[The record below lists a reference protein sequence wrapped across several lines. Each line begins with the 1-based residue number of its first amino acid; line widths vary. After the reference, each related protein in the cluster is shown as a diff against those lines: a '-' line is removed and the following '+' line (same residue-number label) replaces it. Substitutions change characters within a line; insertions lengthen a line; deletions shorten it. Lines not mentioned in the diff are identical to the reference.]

1 MVCHLVLLSPFRLPC
16 LPSTLPHHELLQ
28 LDAHCWRG
36 LLPDCLLS
44 HLTTAMSDPPANPW
58 ATSPSLAD
66 SPNPWATA
74 DGATAAS
81 TVATVPTPAS
91 STSTLQSELANL
103 DTILF
108 RFASTPDP
116 KLEPAIN
123 RVLPNLLPSLTR
135 PEPDIRNKVIEI
147 LNHINKRIKILPQLQ
162 LPVTELVMMF
172 VDPLYNAS
180 SNNNTSASP
189 AAAASAASST
199 WFFTFTLLF
208 IDKGMARL
216 DKREQSILAPH
227 LLVHAASHS
236 VQQQKTILNIFL
248 SSLAAMQ
255 YAVGEDSMVDK
266 WKFNQNAADR
276 QLLLSFLLDV
286 MLYTSNAATKPATP
300 ATHNNN
306 TQPADSPS
314 PPTAAIPEGMSA
326 DGVAFVTNDGK
337 SMWTSDEINRHK
349 VNVLAFLSALSHA
362 TLPSTAASFADDFS
376 FSSSPAASVPAIL
389 DEAEVF
395 PHVLVATSVGDSNVN
410 READNLLRRLNTH
423 TVLSSPT
430 VVATLY
436 SLFLGSMD
444 QPKVAVAQR
453 RSPASLN
460 LRLKLLGYLNRTSA
474 SVAGGLLASALKLMF
489 ECWFGAGSHYRLRYS
504 SLFYCSH
511 FLKHIGD
518 KEVTSVGQVLLSAL
532 LRLLSSAQPPAA
544 PSPAASSTSVASL
557 LTAAIASPVPSAP
570 TAASMTAQQLSALRG
585 LTYHNLGLLAT
596 RCPTLFTRNLKLL
609 SLFFHALSTE
619 SSSGD
624 TLQHVHEALVHV
636 RSAFILDAG
645 SGQDRS
651 ELKTLLMRWCES
663 DDKRVRV
670 NALVCLDRLYDFADV
685 EARWMC
691 AMCSNDSSI
700 EMRDEATKGL
710 TPFTLTDVKAK
721 EKKKKEE
728 EEEKMKREEEKRVDE
743 STSGKEEVKEQA
755 SKSSTTPAASVFSR
769 MDQTVTADV
778 PYPSFPAFIAY
789 VCRQLNLQ
797 PSTVDSA
804 SSQLTSVTATPIQLD
819 SQVFIH
825 LMDFI
830 AACFADGAKQS
841 AVTSSAYANSLS
853 SSSSASLLS
862 YQHLLELAFLS
873 PLSDVQS
880 TASKHLVALVS
891 SLPAFFAPLYLSRL
905 EWLKRYLLGNSS
917 EGRGHMAQLLSL
929 IAREMEQSSVVSLLD
944 EMSGVLSAAS
954 VSAVASSSDA
964 MHGSVLAIGALLA
977 ELIRRR
983 VSGPSLVRGCELL
996 VAKLEPATVGK
1007 DAGLVAA
1014 ACVAVGRVGKE
1025 GPLPL
1030 PLQLEGKK
1038 DEAGRDDKKQKAGVP
1053 FDRTEVVRRLLSLTR
1068 GSDRKQE
1075 RVTEEAVRSL
1085 GLIVQGDQ
1093 SPLLVE
1099 LALDGLLKLVTLK
1112 HEEVH
1117 FAVGETLATIADVS
1131 SPADAPTASRPY
1143 MPRIL
1148 SYSMEQL
1155 SKGSQVAR
1163 AASCTW
1169 LLCVIKYSKHLPSSS
1184 YPALQAVL
1192 TLALTD
1198 SNQFTQEA
1206 AAKALALLYDK
1217 SDSAD
1222 MKDELVNSLL
1232 RTFSSGQSKVS
1243 ADTMVEVDS
1252 EKGEFSTMKELMGVA
1267 NDMGQPDLVYKFL
1280 DVASHHSIWQ
1290 SKMGSAF
1297 TLHSL
1302 LSTNHALKAKVQS
1315 LIPKLYLYQYDQNS
1329 KIQDSMR
1336 LMWQSLVDNP
1346 KQSIDAQYDAIMR
1359 HLLRS
1364 QASRQFRVRLAAC
1377 LGLTDLIAH
1386 RGWDEVQSYM
1396 AELWANEFRLLDDV
1410 NGDTRKAAVTLAHTL
1425 SQLSIRL
1432 CDPKYT
1438 SKTDAAAC
1446 LDVLLPI
1453 LLKDGI
1459 TSRAKEIQSVS
1470 IRTLL
1475 ALIKHGGV
1483 NLRPHLADL
1492 LGTLLEAM
1500 STMESS
1506 SLSYLQFHAQ
1516 HLNMTDEDL
1525 EVARLSLAKNT
1536 PLADAVAS
1544 CLQVIDTNA
1553 LPSVMSRLTDIL
1565 QQGLGLPTL
1574 TATGKCIISLVN
1586 SPVGPE
1592 MKEHIGPLMS
1602 ALVNGLG
1609 DQSTSV
1615 RKVFAAALGYLC
1627 RVSRRKRVGRIIE
1640 SLLAQYTDE
1649 ASTDSKRLSCGQATQ
1664 QIVDHA
1670 TDTTKEQFFPLI
1682 APYAFLA
1689 SHDTNDDVRKLWSA
1703 VWEEMTPS
1711 SDSGAV
1717 LYQTEILALCYT
1729 TFESSSWTIKATT
1742 YAALTSLV
1750 KATKAE
1756 PPPAVD
1762 REKLV
1767 PMAVKALPGRIWSGK
1782 ERLFELAVALC
1793 VQWKA
1798 VMEREQVE
1806 ALLHVVVEETR
1817 RNRTEH
1823 KREAIRSVGEIA
1835 KEHDWVDV
1843 MGEMRDVLSG
1853 VFRQATGHESKA
1865 EWAEGK
1871 PRVIGSDEDAH
1882 AKKKAAKA
1890 DQQYFAVAYQCLGR
1904 IFPSA
1909 SLRDSQRAQLPYTV
1923 DSLIT
1928 ALSAGLDWTVR
1939 IEALSALLSLIRA
1952 ARLPDVGK
1960 PAVTAIAAACIKQAA
1975 DGKQSAVRVKA
1986 LECLLA
1992 VLEAAEDEVREVVG
2006 TAQLEQ
2012 YRTLLRERKDD
2023 PVAEVLT
2030 LADRIRARLSIIS
2043 STSSS

>member
-1 MVCHLVLLSPFRLPC
+1 
-16 LPSTLPHHELLQ
+16 
-28 LDAHCWRG
+28 
-36 LLPDCLLS
+36 
-44 HLTTAMSDPPANPW
+44 MSDAPANPW
-58 ATSPSLAD
+58 ASPPPAD
-66 SPNPWATA
+66 PPNPWAA
-74 DGATAAS
+74 GATQASPLVAATSTSSAS
-81 TVATVPTPAS
+81 TVE
-91 STSTLQSELANL
+91 SELANL

-116 KLEPAIN
+116 KLEPAIQ

-135 PEPDIRNKVIEI
+135 PEPAIRAKVIDI
-147 LNHINKRIKILPQLQ
+147 LDHVNKRIRILPQLQ

-172 VDPLYNAS
+172 VDPLYNAA
-180 SNNNTSASP
+180 TSP
-189 AAAASAASST
+189 ATAAASASHA
-199 WFFTFTLLF
+199 FLFTFTLLF
-208 IDKGMARL
+208 IEKGMARL
-216 DKREQSILAPH
+216 DKREQSMLAPH
-227 LLVHAASHS
+227 LLVHAASHP

-266 WKFNQNAADR
+266 WKFALNAADR

-286 MLYTSNAATKPATP
+286 MLYTPNAASKPAPAATLVSTSQTADTP
-300 ATHNNN
+300 
-306 TQPADSPS
+306 PPS
-314 PPTAAIPEGMSA
+314 PPAPAVPEGMSA

-337 SMWTSDEINRHK
+337 SMWTSDEMNRHK
-349 VNVLAFLSALSHA
+349 RNVLAFVSALSHS

-376 FSSSPAASVPAIL
+376 FSSSPGASVPAIL

-395 PHVLVATSVGDSNVN
+395 PHVLVATCAGDSNVN
-410 READNLLRRLNTH
+410 READNLLRRISNH
-423 TVLSSPT
+423 TVLSSPA
-430 VVATLY
+430 VVTALY

-444 QPKVAVAQR
+444 QTKLPAAQR
-453 RSPASLN
+453 RSAVSLN
-460 LRLKLLGYLNRTSA
+460 VRLKLLGYLNRTSA
-474 SVAGGLLASALKLMF
+474 SVSGSLLASGLKLMF
-489 ECWFGAGSHYRLRYS
+489 ECWFGANSHYRLKYG

-511 FLKHIGD
+511 FLKHMGD
-518 KEVTSVGQVLLSAL
+518 KEITSVGQVLLSAL
-532 LRLLSSAQPPAA
+532 LRLLSAAQPPVA
-544 PSPAASSTSVASL
+544 PSPAAASAAAL
-557 LTAAIASPVPSAP
+557 LTAATSLLTSSAP
-570 TAASMTAQQLSALRG
+570 SPASMTAQQLSTLRG

-596 RCPTLFTRNLKLL
+596 RCPSLFTKNLKLL

-636 RSAFILDAG
+636 RSAFILDVG

-651 ELKTLLMRWCES
+651 ELKSLLMRWTDS

-670 NALVCLDRLYDFADV
+670 NALVCLNRLYEFADV
-685 EARWMC
+685 EARWMS

-700 EMRDEATKGL
+700 EMRDEAMKGL
-710 TPFTLTDVKAK
+710 TPFTLTEVKAK
-721 EKKKKEE
+721 EKKK
-728 EEEKMKREEEKRVDE
+728 REEESEKSKKEEQRLLD
-743 STSGKEEVKEQA
+743 TNDTADGKEELKEQPG
-755 SKSSTTPAASVFSR
+755 KSIAAAPAPSVFSR
-769 MDQTVTADV
+769 MDQTVVADV
-778 PYPSFPAFIAY
+778 PYPPFPAFVAY
-789 VCRQLNLQ
+789 VCRQLDVQ
-797 PSTVDSA
+797 PPNVTVDNDA
-804 SSQLTSVTATPIQLD
+804 LQTSPAKPTPIQLD

-825 LMDFI
+825 LMNFI
-830 AACFADGAKQS
+830 AATFADGAKQQS
-841 AVTSSAYANSLS
+841 ATTPAYAASLS
-853 SSSSASLLS
+853 SSSPTSLLL
-862 YQHLLELAFLS
+862 YQQLLELAFLS

-880 TASKHLVALVS
+880 VASKHLVALVS
-891 SLPAFFAPLYLSRL
+891 SLPAFFAPLYLGRL
-905 EWLKRYLLGNSS
+905 PWLKRYLLGNSI

-929 IAREMEQSSVVSLLD
+929 IAHEMEQSIVVSLLD
-944 EMSGVLSAAS
+944 EMSGVLTAAS
-954 VSAVASSSDA
+954 ASAVASSSDA
-964 MHGSVLAIGALLA
+964 MHGSVLAVGALLA
-977 ELIRRR
+977 ELTRRR
-983 VSGPSLVRGCELL
+983 VSGPALVRGCELL
-996 VAKLEPATVGK
+996 VGKLDSALVGK
-1007 DAGLVAA
+1007 DAALVAA

-1030 PLQLEGKK
+1030 PLSLDEKEEK
-1038 DEAGRDDKKQKAGVP
+1038 DSRDDRKQKTDVSL
-1053 FDRTEVVRRLLSLTR
+1053 DRLEVVRRLLSLTR

-1085 GLIVQGDQ
+1085 GLMVNGDQ
-1093 SPLLVE
+1093 SQPLVE
-1099 LALDGLLKLVTLK
+1099 LALDGLLKLSTLK

-1117 FAVGETLATIADVS
+1117 FAVGETLATIADVT
-1131 SPADAPTASRPY
+1131 PASDATPRPYPY

-1148 SYSMEQL
+1148 SFSLEQL

-1163 AASCTW
+1163 SASCTW
-1169 LLCVIKYSKHLPSSS
+1169 LLCVIKYSRHLPTSS
-1184 YPALQAVL
+1184 YPAMQAVL

-1222 MKDELVNSLL
+1222 MKEQLVNSLL

-1252 EKGEFSTMKELMGVA
+1252 EKGEYSSVKELMGVA

-1302 LSTNHALKAKVQS
+1302 LTTNQQLKSKVQS
-1315 LIPKLYLYQYDQNS
+1315 LVPKLYLYQYDQNP

-1346 KQSIDAQYDAIMR
+1346 KQAIDAQYDAIMR

-1364 QASRQFRVRLAAC
+1364 QGSRQFRVRLAAC

-1386 RGWDEVQSYM
+1386 RGWDEVKPYL
-1396 AELWANEFRLLDDV
+1396 AELWTAEFRLLDDV

-1432 CDPKYT
+1432 CDTKYT
-1438 SKTDAAAC
+1438 SKADAAAC

-1506 SLSYLQFHAQ
+1506 TLSYLQFHSAQ
-1516 HLNMTDEDL
+1516 LNMSDEDL
-1525 EVARLSLAKNT
+1525 EVARLSMAKNT
-1536 PLADAVAS
+1536 PLADAVSS
-1544 CLQVIDTNA
+1544 CLQVVDAAA

-1586 SPVGPE
+1586 SGVGSE
-1592 MKEHIGPLMS
+1592 MKEHVGPLMS
-1602 ALVNGLG
+1602 ALVSGLS

-1649 ASTDSKRLSCGQATQ
+1649 SSNDGKRLSCGQATQ

-1703 VWEEMTPS
+1703 VWDEMVPS

-1717 LYQTEILALCYT
+1717 TYQTDILALCYK
-1729 TFESSSWTIKATT
+1729 TFDSSSWTIKATT

-1750 KATKAE
+1750 KATKVE
-1756 PPPAVD
+1756 PPPAVEM
-1762 REKLV
+1762 EKV
-1767 PMAVKALPGRIWSGK
+1767 QQMAVKALPGRIWSGK
-1782 ERLFELAVALC
+1782 EKLFELAVALC

-1798 VMEREQVE
+1798 VMQREQVE
-1806 ALLHVVVEETR
+1806 ALLQAVVEETR
-1817 RNRTEH
+1817 RNRTQH
-1823 KREAIRSVGEIA
+1823 KQEAIRAVGEIA
-1835 KEHDWVDV
+1835 KEYDWVDV
-1843 MGEMRDVLSG
+1843 LPEMREVLG
-1853 VFRQATGHESKA
+1853 AIFVQATGHESKT
-1865 EWAEGK
+1865 EWDDGR

-1890 DQQYFAVAYQCLGR
+1890 DQQYHITAYQCLGR
-1904 IFPSA
+1904 VFPSA
-1909 SLRDSQRAQLPYTV
+1909 SLRDSQRIQLPFTI
-1923 DSLIT
+1923 DSLLA
-1928 ALSAGLDWTVR
+1928 ALAAGLDWTVR
-1939 IEALSALLSLIRA
+1939 SEALLALLSVIRA
-1952 ARLPDVGK
+1952 TRLADVGK
-1960 PAVTAIAAACIKQAA
+1960 QAVAASVTACVKQAA

-1986 LECLLA
+1986 MDCLLA
-1992 VLEAAEDEVREVVG
+1992 VLDKEDDEVRAELG
-2006 TAQLEQ
+2006 TTQWDQ

-2030 LADRIRARLSIIS
+2030 FADRIRARLSAVIS
-2043 STSSS
+2043 TPSK

>member
-1 MVCHLVLLSPFRLPC
+1 
-16 LPSTLPHHELLQ
+16 
-28 LDAHCWRG
+28 
-36 LLPDCLLS
+36 
-44 HLTTAMSDPPANPW
+44 
-58 ATSPSLAD
+58 
-66 SPNPWATA
+66 
-74 DGATAAS
+74 
-81 TVATVPTPAS
+81 
-91 STSTLQSELANL
+91 
-103 DTILF
+103 
-108 RFASTPDP
+108 
-116 KLEPAIN
+116 
-123 RVLPNLLPSLTR
+123 
-135 PEPDIRNKVIEI
+135 
-147 LNHINKRIKILPQLQ
+147 
-162 LPVTELVMMF
+162 
-172 VDPLYNAS
+172 
-180 SNNNTSASP
+180 
-189 AAAASAASST
+189 
-199 WFFTFTLLF
+199 
-208 IDKGMARL
+208 
-216 DKREQSILAPH
+216 
-227 LLVHAASHS
+227 
-236 VQQQKTILNIFL
+236 
-248 SSLAAMQ
+248 
-255 YAVGEDSMVDK
+255 
-266 WKFNQNAADR
+266 
-276 QLLLSFLLDV
+276 
-286 MLYTSNAATKPATP
+286 
-300 ATHNNN
+300 
-306 TQPADSPS
+306 
-314 PPTAAIPEGMSA
+314 
-326 DGVAFVTNDGK
+326 
-337 SMWTSDEINRHK
+337 
-349 VNVLAFLSALSHA
+349 
-362 TLPSTAASFADDFS
+362 
-376 FSSSPAASVPAIL
+376 
-389 DEAEVF
+389 
-395 PHVLVATSVGDSNVN
+395 
-410 READNLLRRLNTH
+410 
-423 TVLSSPT
+423 
-430 VVATLY
+430 
-436 SLFLGSMD
+436 
-444 QPKVAVAQR
+444 
-453 RSPASLN
+453 
-460 LRLKLLGYLNRTSA
+460 
-474 SVAGGLLASALKLMF
+474 
-489 ECWFGAGSHYRLRYS
+489 
-504 SLFYCSH
+504 
-511 FLKHIGD
+511 
-518 KEVTSVGQVLLSAL
+518 
-532 LRLLSSAQPPAA
+532 
-544 PSPAASSTSVASL
+544 
-557 LTAAIASPVPSAP
+557 
-570 TAASMTAQQLSALRG
+570 
-585 LTYHNLGLLAT
+585 
-596 RCPTLFTRNLKLL
+596 
-609 SLFFHALSTE
+609 
-619 SSSGD
+619 
-624 TLQHVHEALVHV
+624 
-636 RSAFILDAG
+636 
-645 SGQDRS
+645 
-651 ELKTLLMRWCES
+651 MRWTES

-670 NALVCLDRLYDFADV
+670 NALVCLNRLYEFADV

-691 AMCSNDSSI
+691 AMCSNDSTI
-700 EMRDEATKGL
+700 EMRDEAMKGMA
-710 TPFTLTDVKAK
+710 PFTLTDVKAK

-728 EEEKMKREEEKRVDE
+728 EEEKMKREEEKKVDE
-743 STSGKEEVKEQA
+743 VTGSKDEVKEQP
-755 SKSSTTPAASVFSR
+755 SKTSSAAPSPSVFSR
-769 MDQTVTADV
+769 MDQTVVADV
-778 PYPSFPAFIAY
+778 PYPPFPSFIAY
-789 VCRQLNLQ
+789 VCKQLNLQ
-797 PSTVDSA
+797 PPTVDSA
-804 SSQLTSVTATPIQLD
+804 ASQSNAVTATPIQLD

-830 AACFADGAKQS
+830 AASFADGAKQRS
-841 AVTSSAYANSLS
+841 ATTANYAASLS
-853 SSSSASLLS
+853 SSSPSSLLS

-880 TASKHLVALVS
+880 AASKHLVALVS
-891 SLPAFFAPLYLSRL
+891 SLPAFFAPLYLGRL
-905 EWLKRYLLGNSS
+905 DWLKRYLLGNSS
-917 EGRGHMAQLLSL
+917 EGRGHMAQLLAL
-929 IAREMEQSSVVSLLD
+929 IAREMEQSSVISLLD

-983 VSGPSLVRGCELL
+983 VSGPSLVRACELL
-996 VAKLEPATVGK
+996 VGKLEPALVGK
-1007 DAGLVAA
+1007 DAALVAA

-1025 GPLPL
+1025 GALPL
-1030 PLQLEGKK
+1030 PLSLEEKK
-1038 DEAGRDDKKQKAGVP
+1038 DLDGREEKKQKAVIAL
-1053 FDRTEVVRRLLSLTR
+1053 DRLDVIRRLLSLTR

-1085 GLIVQGDQ
+1085 GLIVQGDPSQ
-1093 SPLLVE
+1093 PLVE
-1099 LALDGLLKLVTLK
+1099 LALDDLLKLVTLK

-1131 SPADAPTASRPY
+1131 SPSDATTAPSRPY

-1148 SYSMEQL
+1148 TYSMEQL
-1155 SKGSQVAR
+1155 NKGSQVAR

-1169 LLCVIKYSKHLPSSS
+1169 LLCVIKYSQHLPSSS

-1252 EKGEFSTMKELMGVA
+1252 ERGEFSSMKELMGVA

-1302 LSTNHALKAKVQS
+1302 LSTNQQLKAKVQS
-1315 LIPKLYLYQYDQNS
+1315 LIPKLYLYQYDLNS

-1346 KQSIDAQYDAIMR
+1346 KQAIDAQYDAIMR

-1364 QASRQFRVRLAAC
+1364 QGSRQFRVRLAAC

-1386 RGWDEVQSYM
+1386 RSWDEVKQYM
-1396 AELWANEFRLLDDV
+1396 AELWANELRLLDDV

-1432 CDPKYT
+1432 SDPKYT
-1438 SKTDAAAC
+1438 SKADAAAS

-1516 HLNMTDEDL
+1516 HLNMSDEQL

-1544 CLQVIDTNA
+1544 CLHQVDGNA

-1586 SPVGPE
+1586 SPAGPE
-1592 MKEHIGPLMS
+1592 MKEHVGPLMS

-1627 RVSRRKRVGRIIE
+1627 RVSRRKRVGRIIA

-1670 TDTTKEQFFPLI
+1670 TDITKEQFFPLI

-1689 SHDTNDDVRKLWSA
+1689 SHDTNDDVKKLWTA
-1703 VWEEMTPS
+1703 VWDEMVPS

-1717 LYQTEILALCYT
+1717 TYQTDILALCYD

-1750 KATKAE
+1750 KATKAQ
-1756 PPPAVD
+1756 PPLAAE
-1762 REKLV
+1762 REKVV
-1767 PMAVKALPGRIWSGK
+1767 PMVVKALPGRIWSGK
-1782 ERLFELAVALC
+1782 EKLFELAVALC

-1798 VMEREQVE
+1798 VLQKEQVE

-1817 RNRTEH
+1817 RNRKEH
-1823 KREAIRSVGEIA
+1823 KRDAVRSVGEIA
-1835 KEHDWVDV
+1835 KEYDWVDV
-1843 MGEMRDVLSG
+1843 MPEMRDVLSAI
-1853 VFRQATGHESKA
+1853 FMQATGHESKT
-1865 EWAEGK
+1865 EWEEGK
-1871 PRVIGSDEDAH
+1871 PRVIGSDEDVH
-1882 AKKKAAKA
+1882 AKKQAAKS
-1890 DQQYFAVAYQCLGR
+1890 DQQYFSVAYQCLGR

-1909 SLRDSQRAQLPYTV
+1909 SLRNSQRLQLPFTV
-1923 DSLIT
+1923 DSLLA

-1939 IEALSALLSLIRA
+1939 IEALSALLSVIRA
-1952 ARLPDVGK
+1952 ARLTDVGK
-1960 PAVTAIAAACIKQAA
+1960 AAVSSIVSACVKQAG
-1975 DGKQSAVRVKA
+1975 DGKQSSVRVKA
-1986 LECLLA
+1986 LDCLLA
-1992 VLEAAEDEVREVVG
+1992 VLDKEEVEVREMLSA
-2006 TAQLEQ
+2006 TQLEL

-2023 PVAEVLT
+2023 PVADVLT
-2030 LADRIRARLSIIS
+2030 LADRIRARLGVFAS
-2043 STSSS
+2043 SASR